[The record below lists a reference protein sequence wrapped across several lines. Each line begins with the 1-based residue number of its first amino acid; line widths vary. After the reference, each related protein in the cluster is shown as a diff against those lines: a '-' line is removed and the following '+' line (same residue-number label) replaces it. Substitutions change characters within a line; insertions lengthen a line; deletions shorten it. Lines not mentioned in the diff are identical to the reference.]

1 MKLDIPAIDVLDDE
15 IEGSDEEEFAPWV
28 DMDVDSSD
36 DETEG
41 PPVEEYAGLPQTTAS
56 SAEIDNLT
64 EIVLEDWDPFHLEY
78 EEASSQC
85 LLRVQEDMLDLSKN
99 PLTGVYIDPVDT
111 NRFVATMVGHPRAA
125 SSSSYCSA
133 RETTRCGRRAFAL
146 STPTM
151 EASMLTCRRTARCAS
166 TFWAPRTRRRGAPR
180 TASRSVLVAIQSLLT
195 EKP

>member
-64 EIVLEDWDPFHLEY
+64 EIVLEDWDPFHLEI
-78 EEASSQC
+78 
-85 LLRVQEDMLDLSKN
+85 R
-99 PLTGVYIDPVDT
+99 
-111 NRFVATMVGHPRAA
+111 
-125 SSSSYCSA
+125 
-133 RETTRCGRRAFAL
+133 
-146 STPTM
+146 
-151 EASMLTCRRTARCAS
+151 
-166 TFWAPRTRRRGAPR
+166 
-180 TASRSVLVAIQSLLT
+180 
-195 EKP
+195 